1 MKKQK
6 SVLILGYGVTGKACV
21 EYFLS
26 KKYRVF
32 VYAKDT
38 ENIEGVNLI
47 SSVEEVLK
55 NRIKLCVTSP
65 GINIKKDLFC
75 LHLKRFGIQVVTE
88 LEYSLK
94 NMKGKTIA
102 VTGTNGKS
110 TTATL
115 IHELLKQK
123 YPCVLAGNIGTPLIS
138 QIDHISRKTKVV
150 LEVSSFMLENMNDF
164 RFDVAC
170 LLNLTPDHEN
180 WHGGV
185 EDYYQAKL
193 KVFLGQTKKQ
203 IAVINHD
210 DKTVFDRT
218 RHINSRAL
226 YFSKTETVKGC
237 FERAGK
243 LCYFDENFDD
253 IMSVKDVGL
262 RGEKN
267 LENILCAVTVAKY
280 FEVDDKI
287 ISSVVSNFKPLRH
300 RIEFAGEKD
309 GVLYFNDSKATNISS
324 TLCAL
329 GGFEKNVILMLGG
342 QAKQQNFDNLFK
354 KRLQNVKFFVIYG
367 EDHEIIEK
375 SIKKFNKKQNFVLTK
390 TFDEAF
396 EQARSNATAGD
407 VVLLS
412 PACASFDEFK
422 NFEERGDCFCE
433 KVKQI

>member
-21 EYFLS
+21 EHFIS

-32 VYAKDT
+32 VYAK
-38 ENIEGVNLI
+38 EIEQIDGCEMI
-47 SSVEEVLK
+47 SSIEDVLK
-55 NRIKLCVTSP
+55 NQIKLCITSP
-65 GINIKKDLFC
+65 GINLKKDLFC

-94 NMKGKTIA
+94 NIKATTIA

-150 LEVSSFMLENMNDF
+150 LEVSSFMLENMNNF
-164 RFDVAC
+164 CFDVSC

-203 IAVINHD
+203 VAVLNFD

-243 LCYFDENFDD
+243 LCYYDENFDD

-280 FEVDDKI
+280 FEVDDKT

-300 RIEFAGEKD
+300 RIEFVGEKD

-354 KRLQNVKFFVIYG
+354 KRFQNVKFFVIYG

-375 SIKKFNKKQNFVLTK
+375 SLKKFNKKQNFVLMK

-396 EQARSNATAGD
+396 EQPRSNATAGD

-422 NFEERGDCFCE
+422 NFEERGDRFCE

>member
-94 NMKGKTIA
+94 NIKGKTIA

-115 IHELLKQK
+115 IYELLKQK

-203 IAVINHD
+203 VAVLNFD

-218 RHINSRAL
+218 RHINSHAL

-237 FERAGK
+237 FERTGK
-243 LCYFDENFDD
+243 LCYCDENFDD

-280 FEVDDKI
+280 FEVDDKT

-329 GGFEKNVILMLGG
+329 GGFDKNVILMLGG

-375 SIKKFNKKQNFVLTK
+375 SLKKFNKKQNFVLTK

-396 EQARSNATAGD
+396 EQARLNATAGD

>member
-21 EYFLS
+21 EHFIS

-65 GINIKKDLFC
+65 GINMKKDLFC

-94 NMKGKTIA
+94 NIKGKTIA

-150 LEVSSFMLENMNDF
+150 LEVSSFMLENMNNF
-164 RFDVAC
+164 CFDVSC

-203 IAVINHD
+203 VAVLNFD

-243 LCYFDENFDD
+243 LCYYDENFDD

-280 FEVDDKI
+280 FEVDDKT

-300 RIEFAGEKD
+300 RIEFVGEKD

-354 KRLQNVKFFVIYG
+354 KRFQNVKFFVIYG

-375 SIKKFNKKQNFVLTK
+375 SLKKFNKKQNFVLMK

-422 NFEERGDCFCE
+422 NFEERGDRFCE

>member
-26 KKYRVF
+26 KKYQVF

-65 GINIKKDLFC
+65 GINMKKDLFC

-94 NMKGKTIA
+94 NIKGKTIA

-138 QIDHISRKTKVV
+138 QINSISRKTKVV

-164 RFDVAC
+164 CFDVSC

-203 IAVINHD
+203 VAVLNFD

-243 LCYFDENFDD
+243 LCYYDENFDD

-280 FEVDDKI
+280 FEVDDKT

-300 RIEFAGEKD
+300 RIEFVGEKD

-329 GGFEKNVILMLGG
+329 DGFEKNVILMLGG

-354 KRLQNVKFFVIYG
+354 KRFQNVKFFVIYG

-375 SIKKFNKKQNFVLTK
+375 SLKKFNKKQNFVLMK

-422 NFEERGDCFCE
+422 NFEERGDRFCE

>member
-6 SVLILGYGVTGKACV
+6 SVLILGYGVTGRACV

-38 ENIEGVNLI
+38 ENIESVNLI

-94 NMKGKTIA
+94 NIKGKTIA

-203 IAVINHD
+203 VAVINFD

-218 RHINSRAL
+218 RHINSHAL

-243 LCYFDENFDD
+243 LCYCDENFDD

-280 FEVDDKI
+280 FEVDDKT

-329 GGFEKNVILMLGG
+329 GGFDKNVILMLGG

-375 SIKKFNKKQNFVLTK
+375 SLKKFNKKPNFVLTK

>member
-94 NMKGKTIA
+94 NIKGKTIA

-115 IHELLKQK
+115 IYELLKQK
-123 YPCVLAGNIGTPLIS
+123 YPCVLAGNIGKPLIS

-203 IAVINHD
+203 VAVINFD

-218 RHINSRAL
+218 RHINSHAL

-243 LCYFDENFDD
+243 LCYCDENFDD

-280 FEVDDKI
+280 FEVDDKT

-329 GGFEKNVILMLGG
+329 GGFDKNVILMLGG

-367 EDHEIIEK
+367 EDHEIVEK
-375 SIKKFNKKQNFVLTK
+375 SLKKFNKKQNFVLTK

-396 EQARSNATAGD
+396 EQARLNATAGD

>member
-203 IAVINHD
+203 VAVLNFD

-218 RHINSRAL
+218 RHINSHAL

-243 LCYFDENFDD
+243 LCYCDENFGD

-280 FEVDDKI
+280 FEVDDKT

-329 GGFEKNVILMLGG
+329 GGFDKNVILMLGG

-375 SIKKFNKKQNFVLTK
+375 SLKKFNKKQNIVLTK

-396 EQARSNATAGD
+396 EQARLNATAGD

>member
-1 MKKQK
+1 MRKQK

-26 KKYRVF
+26 KKYRIF
-32 VYAKDT
+32 VYSQGT
-38 ENIEGVNLI
+38 EKIEGCEII

-55 NRIKLCVTSP
+55 NKIKLCVASP

-75 LHLKRFGIQVVTE
+75 QHLKRFGIQVVTE

-94 NMKGKTIA
+94 NIKGKTIA

-110 TTATL
+110 TTVTL
-115 IHELLKQK
+115 IYELLKQK

-138 QIDHISRKTKVV
+138 QINHISRKTKVV

-164 RFDVAC
+164 HFDVAC

-185 EDYYQAKL
+185 EEYYQAKL

-210 DKTVFDRT
+210 DKTMFDRT

-237 FERAGK
+237 FQRDGK
-243 LCYFDENFDD
+243 LCYCDENFDD

-267 LENILCAVTVAKY
+267 LENILCAVIVAKH
-280 FEVDDKI
+280 FSVDDKT

-300 RIEFAGEKD
+300 RIEFVGEKD

-367 EDHEIIEK
+367 EDYEIIEK

-422 NFEERGDCFCE
+422 NFEDRGDRFCE

>member
-94 NMKGKTIA
+94 NIKGKTIA

-115 IHELLKQK
+115 IYELLKQK
-123 YPCVLAGNIGTPLIS
+123 YPCVLAGNIGKPLIS

-203 IAVINHD
+203 VAVINFD

-218 RHINSRAL
+218 RHINSHAL

-243 LCYFDENFDD
+243 LCYCDENFDD

-280 FEVDDKI
+280 FEVDDKT

-329 GGFEKNVILMLGG
+329 GGFDKNVILMLGG

-375 SIKKFNKKQNFVLTK
+375 SLKKFNKKQNFVLTK

-396 EQARSNATAGD
+396 EQARLNATAGD

>member
-94 NMKGKTIA
+94 NIKGKTIA

-110 TTATL
+110 TTASL
-115 IHELLKQK
+115 IYELLKQK
-123 YPCVLAGNIGTPLIS
+123 YPCFLAGNIGKPLIS

-203 IAVINHD
+203 VAVINFD

-218 RHINSRAL
+218 RHINSHAL

-243 LCYFDENFDD
+243 LCYCDENFDD

-280 FEVDDKI
+280 FEVDDKT

-329 GGFEKNVILMLGG
+329 GGFDKNVILMLGG

-375 SIKKFNKKQNFVLTK
+375 SLKKFNKKQNFVLTK

-396 EQARSNATAGD
+396 EQARLNATAGD

>member
-26 KKYRVF
+26 KKYQVF
-32 VYAKDT
+32 VYAKDAK
-38 ENIEGVNLI
+38 NIEGVNLI

-65 GINIKKDLFC
+65 GINMKKDLFC

-94 NMKGKTIA
+94 NIKGKTIA

-138 QIDHISRKTKVV
+138 QINRISRKTKVV
-150 LEVSSFMLENMNDF
+150 LEVSSFMLENMNNF
-164 RFDVAC
+164 CFDVSC

-203 IAVINHD
+203 VAVLNFD

-243 LCYFDENFDD
+243 LCYYDENFDD

-280 FEVDDKI
+280 FEVDDKT

-300 RIEFAGEKD
+300 RIEFVGEKD

-354 KRLQNVKFFVIYG
+354 KRFQNVKFFVIYG

-375 SIKKFNKKQNFVLTK
+375 SLKKFNKKQNFVLMK

-422 NFEERGDCFCE
+422 NFEERGDRFCE

>member
-26 KKYRVF
+26 KKYQVF

-65 GINIKKDLFC
+65 GINMKKDLFC

-94 NMKGKTIA
+94 NIKGKTIA

-150 LEVSSFMLENMNDF
+150 LEVSSFMLENMNNF
-164 RFDVAC
+164 CFDVSC

-203 IAVINHD
+203 VAVLNFD

-243 LCYFDENFDD
+243 LCYYDENFDD

-280 FEVDDKI
+280 FEVNDKT

-300 RIEFAGEKD
+300 RIEFVGEKD

-354 KRLQNVKFFVIYG
+354 KRFQNVKFFVIYG

-375 SIKKFNKKQNFVLTK
+375 SLKKFNKKQNFVLMK

-422 NFEERGDCFCE
+422 NFEERGDRFCE

>member
-94 NMKGKTIA
+94 NIKGKTIA

-115 IHELLKQK
+115 IYELLKQK
-123 YPCVLAGNIGTPLIS
+123 YPCVLAGNIGKPLIS

-150 LEVSSFMLENMNDF
+150 LEVSSFMFENMNDF

-203 IAVINHD
+203 VAVINFD

-218 RHINSRAL
+218 RHINSHAL

-243 LCYFDENFDD
+243 LCYCDENFDD

-280 FEVDDKI
+280 FEVDDKT

-329 GGFEKNVILMLGG
+329 GGFDKNVILMLGG

-375 SIKKFNKKQNFVLTK
+375 SLKKFNKKQNFVLTK

-396 EQARSNATAGD
+396 EQARLNATAGD

>member
-26 KKYRVF
+26 KKYQVF
-32 VYAKDT
+32 VYAKDAK
-38 ENIEGVNLI
+38 NIEGVNLI

-65 GINIKKDLFC
+65 GINMKKDLFC

-94 NMKGKTIA
+94 NIKGKTIA

-138 QIDHISRKTKVV
+138 QINRISRKTKVV
-150 LEVSSFMLENMNDF
+150 LEVSSFMLENMNNF
-164 RFDVAC
+164 CFDVSC

-203 IAVINHD
+203 VAVLNFD

-243 LCYFDENFDD
+243 LCYYDENFDD

-280 FEVDDKI
+280 FGVDDKT

-300 RIEFAGEKD
+300 RIEFVGEKD

-354 KRLQNVKFFVIYG
+354 KRFQNVKFFVIYG

-375 SIKKFNKKQNFVLTK
+375 SLKKFNKKQNFVLMK

-422 NFEERGDCFCE
+422 NFEERGDRFCE